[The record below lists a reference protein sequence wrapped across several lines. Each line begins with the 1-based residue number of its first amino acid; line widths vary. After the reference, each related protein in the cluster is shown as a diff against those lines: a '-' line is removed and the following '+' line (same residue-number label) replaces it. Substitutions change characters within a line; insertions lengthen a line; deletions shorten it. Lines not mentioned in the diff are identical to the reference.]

1 MIKCVNCGK
10 DVESEGKMGVLTSP
24 DADFVCDEKCK
35 KEHEKEMIHFST
47 VILPD
52 DKKFEAWLNS

>member
-1 MIKCVNCGK
+1 MLKCANCGEHF
-10 DVESEGKMGVLTSP
+10 ESKGKWGILISP
-24 DADFVCDEKCK
+24 DGDFVCDEKCK
-35 KEHEKEMIHFST
+35 KEYEKEIIHFST